1 MAEYTEH
8 YNLELPA
15 NAEHYDIKVAN
26 TNNKII
32 DEKLYEKVEKIPNK
46 SLSTNDFTNG
56 YKQKLDDLKNYDDTQ
71 IKKDI
76 SNIQKEQTIQNTDI
90 SNIKKEQT
98 TQNTDISNIKKEQ
111 EAQNTNIEE
120 NNSKI
125 VELQTEKA
133 KLETELKEMQEDF
146 YQSSI
151 RGQAS
156 GEYIHVEDS
165 SGARCKIGISGNSEQ
180 ETREGY
186 NQFKTTITSTIVNG
200 VTITKNNDSSVSF
213 EGTTTA
219 GFTVQLVNY
228 DNLEVTKKMYLRNY
242 GTLTNAN
249 FIVQLIRSGKTSV
262 EYVPIRPDVTLN
274 VGDIIQKIYVQQQ
287 FAGKAVSGT
296 LDILLTDYE
305 NKDKGYEQYGAMPS
319 SDYLS
324 EIKAVGDNVNL
335 FDKDNYI
342 KSKLYINKNENK
354 FSEASMGKSFIF
366 DISKYNKL
374 TISKVSTERFGVFA
388 SVDYPQKDGVGTYLQ
403 DVATKTTSFT
413 YDFTEFNYLVVM
425 YYLTSDTITEQQ
437 ILDSIKIVEGTDIGE
452 YSKYGQ
458 GSVKVTKCNKN
469 LINKNLLTN
478 YQILEDTGK
487 LLSNNTRLITP
498 FIYLKKGTYSLS
510 CNLSRFAYAI
520 YNLDKSF
527 NCFVT
532 WKAFPNQIVLN
543 SDCYIKIEF
552 IINPTGSEQV
562 SIKDITYLQ
571 LEKGNTTDCE
581 EHEEQSYIMPVQQ
594 PMRSIG
600 DIRDTFVK
608 KDDKWYERHYVQRL
622 ILNGTEGW
630 NYDKNNNRFYFAKAG
645 NKGSGYIM
653 SSHYLRGDTTKQNN
667 TCEIWSSAILFRD
680 ERFTEREDFKNM
692 IKAKYDEGIPVYV
705 DYVSITPTDIEC
717 TEEQSQILEELN
729 NARTYKNVTNITT
742 DSKAIL
748 SLDYVKDPEAEHN
761 KMQNEIDEIKQL
773 LSTTQTSALLLDNL
787 QKEVESE
794 VE

>member
-1 MAEYTEH
+1 MAETS
-8 YNLELPA
+8 
-15 NAEHYDIKVAN
+15 K
-26 TNNKII
+26 NKIYYNDNENSVADVLADMKKMANSI
-32 DEKLYEKVEKIPNK
+32 DKAIEN
-46 SLSTNDFTNG
+46 SR
-56 YKQKLDDLKNYDDTQ
+56 YDDTQ

-76 SNIQKEQTIQNTDI
+76 SNIQ
-90 SNIKKEQT
+90 KEQT

-133 KLETELKEMQEDF
+133 KLEKELKEAQEDF

-156 GEYIHVEDS
+156 GKYIHVEDS

-180 ETREGY
+180 ET
-186 NQFKTTITSTIVNG
+186 STQG
-200 VTITKNNDSSVSF
+200 KNY
-213 EGTTTA
+213 
-219 GFTVQLVNY
+219 FTGNKIPGGINFSVNY
-228 DNLEVTKKMYLRNY
+228 SFDNSILKLNGTATNGGNIILDKPTKVKIPAGTYTYTIKVKSGTFESPSGDFAVYIMSASNTFIAGNYSNSGITGSELTQKKGIVSHIFNLTEEKEIYLRCYTSNANIVFNNLELE
-242 GTLTNAN
+242 
-249 FIVQLIRSGKTSV
+249 IQIESGSV
-262 EYVPIRPDVTLN
+262 YTGFEQFVPN
-274 VGDIIQKIYVQQQ
+274 
-287 FAGKAVSGT
+287 
-296 LDILLTDYE
+296 
-305 NKDKGYEQYGAMPS
+305 MPS
-319 SDYLS
+319 SDYRS
-324 EIKAVGDNVNL
+324 EIKAVGSNVNM
-335 FDKDNYI
+335 FNKDNYI

-374 TISKVSTERFGVFA
+374 TISKVLSERFGVFA
-388 SVDYPQKDGVGTYLQ
+388 SVDYPQKDGMGTYLQ
-403 DVATKTTSFT
+403 DAATNATSFS
-413 YDFTEFNYLVVM
+413 YDFAKFNYLVVF
-425 YYLTSDTITEQQ
+425 YYFSRDTLTEQE
-437 ILDSIKIVEGTDIGE
+437 ILDSIKIVEGTETGE
-452 YSKYGQ
+452 YSRFGQ
-458 GSVKVTKCNKN
+458 GCVKVTKCNKN

-552 IINPTGSEQV
+552 IINPTGSKQV

-571 LEKGNTTDCE
+571 LEKGNTTDYE
-581 EHEEQSYIMPVQQ
+581 EHEEQSYIMPVQSE
-594 PMRSIG
+594 MLE
-600 DIRDTFVK
+600 
-608 KDDKWYERHYVQRL
+608 DDYFDWDNEEEVHTWNKLV
-622 ILNGTEGW
+622 LNGTEEFNSW
-630 NYDKNNNRFYFAKAG
+630 TG
-645 NKGSGYIM
+645 NAPSGYKVFYSRILTNAIN
-653 SSHYLRGDTTKQNN
+653 SQGDLKCNALKYIENPWESGKNAIGLQRIFKELYISIESKYASTLEEFKTYLKSQ
-667 TCEIWSSAILFRD
+667 
-680 ERFTEREDFKNM
+680 
-692 IKAKYDEGIPVYV
+692 YDAGTPVVIY
-705 DYVSITPTDIEC
+705 YKLATPTKLAF
-717 TEEQSQILEELN
+717 TEEQKAVAKELN

-742 DSKAIL
+742 DSKAIMD
-748 SLDYVKDPEAEHN
+748 LDYVKDAEVEHN

-794 VE
+794 VK